1 MKNKILLFLAVI
13 LSFYA
18 FGQSL
23 WNGSSGKSAF
33 APNNKTYK
41 TGDIITIE
49 VLESPSLSVSDNVAD
64 YNSAARNTVGSV
76 FKTIGGVDLKS
87 FVPLTTTDPSA
98 VKLGNKQTQ
107 SSSQASIKLYIAAQ
121 IIEENNGLLK
131 IKGEKEIKVGKERK
145 KVIVEGL
152 LAASSISSS
161 GTVESSQLAEAR
173 IWYDGDVVFQ
183 QDPNEKSWLSWVLSG
198 ISNIFF

>member
-1 MKNKILLFLAVI
+1 M
-13 LSFYA
+13 
-18 FGQSL
+18 
-23 WNGSSGKSAF
+23 
-33 APNNKTYK
+33 
-41 TGDIITIE
+41 
-49 VLESPSLSVSDNVAD
+49 AD

-198 ISNIFF
+198 ISNMFF

>member
-1 MKNKILLFLAVI
+1 LL
-13 LSFYA
+13 
-18 FGQSL
+18 SL
-23 WNGSSGKSAF
+23 TAEGS
-33 APNNKTYK
+33 
-41 TGDIITIE
+41 
-49 VLESPSLSVSDNVAD
+49 
-64 YNSAARNTVGSV
+64 VGSV
-76 FKTIGGVDLKS
+76 FKSIVGVDLKS
-87 FVPLTTTDPSA
+87 LVTITTTDPSA
-98 VKLGNKQTQ
+98 VKLSNKQTQ

-183 QDPNEKSWLSWVLSG
+183 QDPNEKSWISWVLSG
-198 ISNIFF
+198 ISNMFF